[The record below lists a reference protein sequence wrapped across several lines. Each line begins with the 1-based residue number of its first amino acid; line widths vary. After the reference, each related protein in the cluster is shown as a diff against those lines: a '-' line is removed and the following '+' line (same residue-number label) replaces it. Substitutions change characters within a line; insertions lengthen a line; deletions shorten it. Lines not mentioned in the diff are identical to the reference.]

1 MQFNRIFRLTA
12 GAEGGA
18 GVVIESDGKKD
29 SLRIVFDVDKD
40 LTQQTNKSSIKIYN
54 LSEATRKKL
63 EVDDTV
69 CLLKVGYAE
78 DIGLRRIFV
87 GEVTYATTR
96 REGPDKVTELEV
108 NDGQVA
114 MRDTMVSLGYAGG
127 VGARKIV
134 DDVAGQMGLLTQIAA
149 DVEFASYPAGFS
161 FVGKGTACLDKVMAA
176 SGATWSIQNNV
187 LQVIMAGGSTN
198 VQALVLSPSTGL
210 IGSPERI
217 VRGVT
222 RPDEEATKKRKVKKD
237 KKKKKAGW
245 KVRSLLAPTVNPGDL
260 IRVESSTVTGWFKV
274 ESMKHTGDT
283 HGREWYTDYEVIEV
297 ALDES

>member
-12 GAEGGA
+12 GAKGGA

-29 SLRIVFDVDKD
+29 SLRIVFDIDKD
-40 LTQQTNKSSIKIYN
+40 LTQQTNKSSIKVYN

-63 EVDDTV
+63 EVADAV
-69 CLLKVGYAE
+69 CALEVGYAE
-78 DIGLRRIFV
+78 DVGLRRIFL
-87 GEVTYATTR
+87 GEITYATTR
-96 REGPDKVTELEV
+96 REGPDKVTELEL

-114 MRDTMVSLGYAGG
+114 MRDTVVSLGYAAG
-127 VGARKIV
+127 VGGKKIV

-161 FVGKGTACLDKVMAA
+161 FVGPGRTCLDKVMDAT
-176 SGATWSIQNNV
+176 GATWSIQNNV
-187 LQVIMAGGSTN
+187 LQVIMAGSSTN
-198 VQALVLSPSTGL
+198 VRALVLSPSSGL

-217 VRGVT
+217 VKGVT

-237 KKKKKAGW
+237 KKDKQAGW

-260 IRVESSTVTGWFKV
+260 IRVESSTVTGWLKA
-274 ESMKHTGDT
+274 ESLKHSGDT
-283 HGREWYTDYEVIEV
+283 HGGEWYTESEVIEV
-297 ALDES
+297 AVE